1 MIENAA
7 LFIGHSECY
16 GISAEQVE
24 PIIIDLINQGVY
36 IFYSGGQGG
45 FDRLCAGCVYR
56 LKKKYP
62 HIKLICAL
70 PCKDQSNIWKKE
82 QQDRYTK
89 ILKKADSVR
98 CLYNSYNENKNCM
111 LERNDYMLNNSS
123 MVIALFNGRIGG
135 TQSTLLKAERQGLK
149 VEIVRP

>member
-1 MIENAA
+1 MVENAA

-62 HIKLICAL
+62 QIKNYLVIPYL
-70 PCKDQSNIWKKE
+70 TFSIFDKNIFDEIIYPEGFEKYHFKAAIPARNKYMIDNASTAVCYVNHGWGGAAQTYNKA
-82 QQDRYTK
+82 
-89 ILKKADSVR
+89 LKKN
-98 CLYNSYNENKNCM
+98 LKIIN
-111 LERNDYMLNNSS
+111 L
-123 MVIALFNGRIGG
+123 G
-135 TQSTLLKAERQGLK
+135 TYKGE
-149 VEIVRP
+149 